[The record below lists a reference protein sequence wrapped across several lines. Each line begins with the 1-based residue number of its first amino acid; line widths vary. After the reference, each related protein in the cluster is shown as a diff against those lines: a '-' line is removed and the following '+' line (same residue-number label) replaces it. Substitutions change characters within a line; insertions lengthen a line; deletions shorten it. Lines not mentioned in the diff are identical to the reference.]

1 MPSDGA
7 GGRSGGD
14 GGRGSGGGGGRGG
27 GSDGNNGQGVG
38 GHRGGG
44 RGDGNNANGPGN
56 SADGGRG
63 NGSEG
68 SNVSGSREMNSGRG
82 QGGFGGLGIGNPKS
96 YGASANPTG
105 YEKSVDIESQRS
117 GLNSLGDAARVA
129 SVFTNPVLGAL
140 GWGLKGI
147 AKYGRVEGELTDA
160 ERAFRE
166 NEMGDPQR
174 GGGGDRMLGFPQ
186 GMNAT
191 YQIPKSA
198 YDALVKAAQN
208 DAATNAFLQ
217 TLNSAKA
224 KSLVGSELIDRHNS
238 NVDKMNARSAR
249 VFGENKYTPQL
260 HAKSTQ
266 TNPQPKQY
274 GLVDSV
280 SQRALNEIEEA
291 KRSGAKFVIR

>member
-14 GGRGSGGGGGRGG
+14 GDRGSGGSTNSERGG
-27 GSDGNNGQGVG
+27 GGS
-38 GHRGGG
+38 
-44 RGDGNNANGPGN
+44 GDG
-56 SADGGRG
+56 
-63 NGSEG
+63 GSE
-68 SNVSGSREMNSGRG
+68 NERG
-82 QGGFGGLGIGNPKS
+82 YGGFGGLGIGNPKS

-117 GLNSLGDAARVA
+117 GLNGLGNAARVA
-129 SVFTNPVLGAL
+129 SVITNPVLGAL

-147 AKYGRVEGELTDA
+147 AEYGRVEGELTDA

-174 GGGGDRMLGFPQ
+174 GGGGDRMLWFPQ

-224 KSLVGSELIDRHNS
+224 KSLVGSELIDHHNS
-238 NVDKMNARSAR
+238 NVDKMNAHSAR

-274 GLVDSV
+274 GLIDSV